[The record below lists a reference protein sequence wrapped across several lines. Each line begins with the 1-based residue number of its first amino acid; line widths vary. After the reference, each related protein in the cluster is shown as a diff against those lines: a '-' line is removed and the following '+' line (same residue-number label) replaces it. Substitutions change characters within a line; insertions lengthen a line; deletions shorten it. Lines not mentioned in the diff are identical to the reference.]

1 MTAGN
6 AIFRAIFSNGHPK
19 FDHDYIKLYR
29 WPAQPKA
36 LLSALLLYL
45 IGLSIF
51 LLILITNCRE
61 GIQAGP
67 PAVVQAGGGDRES
80 GGYNS
85 REGRGENQVN
95 IIHKSMF

>member
-67 PAVVQAGGGDRES
+67 PAVVQAGGG
-80 GGYNS
+80 GS
-85 REGRGENQVN
+85 RVRR
-95 IIHKSMF
+95 I